1 MQQNMRPITKPDLN
15 TIFESMLAIP
25 ADVRAQH
32 VNAYLLTGTPE
43 QKLAAAMIKDMPQGQ
58 APTAPVQAPTQ
69 SVISKL
75 SDDPGI
81 ASLAGGGIVGNYAGG
96 GIIAFD
102 EGGDIPSY
110 AGPKGSYVMGNDYDP
125 NAMLQAYTGK
135 TAEEAQRY
143 ASNRPEYGLGQIGAW
158 AEYRKNIEKLQKAT
172 KTPYDPAIEYY
183 DSIGNFQG
191 KLMAQKQRSDW
202 LANPTN
208 LSENAKSEKLPKMSL
223 SDLQYLS
230 QSGTLAPTPATATP
244 AKPLPTGPTPT
255 LTPKDK
261 VQEAAD
267 MAAPVNKSSSFSSKL
282 GDLDWT
288 NIPDNSAAYDKLK
301 QEVKTPQAL
310 MEERA
315 GLIGP
320 DPSRAANDAKL
331 KAMEEKTGKAEEAAP
346 WMALAQF
353 GLGIAGARKGQ
364 EGEAISKSGI
374 SALQGLTT
382 AKEKVDAAREKQF
395 DLSTRQAQADRAEY
409 GLRSKE
415 HTEAQNRAAELAKIG
430 YKTDLEVKNATGA
443 YDAKK
448 AKVATQLDLKKLE
461 QSAAQHSQ
469 TIQMYKDRMKS
480 QDAQTRSNS
489 LKVLATISA
498 NIDKSPDYQ
507 AQLAALQAEFKNKG
521 GASGPEYQKRA
532 ADLKTVFMGNM
543 LNSLSEGAGSIPSS
557 TDL

>member
-15 TIFESMLAIP
+15 SIFESMLAIP

-32 VNAYLLTGTPE
+32 VNAYLLTGSPE
-43 QKLAAAMIKDMPQGQ
+43 QKLAAAMIKDMPQSQ
-58 APTAPVQAPTQ
+58 APAAPTQAPTQ

-81 ASLAGGGIVGNYAGG
+81 ASLAGGGIVGNYYAGG

-102 EGGDIPSY
+102 DGGDVPGY
-110 AGPKGSYVMGNDYDP
+110 ATQGEVKAASPVGRWWEGRQAVGDEYLLAEKLRADLQSKYGPK
-125 NAMLQAYTGK
+125 A
-135 TAEEAQRY
+135 
-143 ASNRPEYGLGQIGAW
+143 GLGGLFMEQSDVEREQA
-158 AEYRKNIEKLQKAT
+158 Q
-172 KTPYDPAIEYY
+172 AI
-183 DSIGNFQG
+183 
-191 KLMAQKQRSDW
+191 
-202 LANPTN
+202 
-208 LSENAKSEKLPKMSL
+208 SERLPKMSL
-223 SDLQYLS
+223 SELQSLS
-230 QSGTLAPTPATATP
+230 QSGTLSPVAAAPAQ
-244 AKPLPTGPTPT
+244 AKPIAAMPARN
-255 LTPKDK
+255 K

-267 MAAPVNKSSSFSSKL
+267 AAAPVNKSQSFSSKL

-288 NIPDNSAAYDKLK
+288 NISDNSSAYEKLK
-301 QEVKTPQAL
+301 QTVRTPQAI

-315 GLIGP
+315 GLIGI

-331 KAMEEKTGKAEEAAP
+331 KAMEEKTSKAEEAAP

-382 AKEKVDAAREKQF
+382 AKEKVEAAREKQF
-395 DLSTRQAQADRAEY
+395 DLSTRQAQADRAEKVAAADY

-448 AKVATQLDLKKLE
+448 AKVAAQLDLKKLD
-461 QSAAQHSQ
+461 QAAAQHSQ
-469 TIQMYKDRMKS
+469 TIAMYEKRMKS
-480 QDAQTRSNS
+480 ADAATAAKLIAAKQTVMKNMQSDPAYTDAYLALKKKYNNDVGNEMFKGELALLRNGYVANALGQVLEADEGIKTADS
-489 LKVLATISA
+489 LLAG
-498 NIDKSPDYQ
+498 D
-507 AQLAALQAEFKNKG
+507 
-521 GASGPEYQKRA
+521 
-532 ADLKTVFMGNM
+532 
-543 LNSLSEGAGSIPSS
+543 
-557 TDL
+557 

>member
-43 QKLAAAMIKDMPQGQ
+43 QKLAAAMIKDMPQSA
-58 APTAPVQAPTQ
+58 APSAPVQAPTQ
-69 SVISKL
+69 TVIEQKAAQV
-75 SDDPGI
+75 DPGI
-81 ASLAGGGIVGNYAGG
+81 AALPVAEGMFDGGSYAGG

-102 EGGDIPSY
+102 DGGDVPGYANEGEVSSPAWRY
-110 AGPKGSYVMGNDYDP
+110 GSDSPALRDFKDYTSKYALRKKVLDKYNTKAGPAGFFMSQTDAERAQAKDIVNNIDSMGVDQ
-125 NAMLQAYTGK
+125 LQAALNMG
-135 TAEEAQRY
+135 APAAAAPAQ
-143 ASNRPEYGLGQIGAW
+143 
-158 AEYRKNIEKLQKAT
+158 
-172 KTPYDPAIEYY
+172 
-183 DSIGNFQG
+183 
-191 KLMAQKQRSDW
+191 
-202 LANPTN
+202 
-208 LSENAKSEKLPKMSL
+208 
-223 SDLQYLS
+223 
-230 QSGTLAPTPATATP
+230 
-244 AKPLPTGPTPT
+244 AKPLAAMPAR
-255 LTPKDK
+255 DK

-267 MAAPVNKSSSFSSKL
+267 AAAPVNKSQSFSSKL

-288 NIPDNSAAYDKLK
+288 NISDNSSAYEKLK
-301 QEVKTPQAL
+301 QTVRTPQAI

-315 GLIGP
+315 GLIGI

-331 KAMEEKTGKAEEAAP
+331 KAMEEKTSKAEEAAP

-382 AKEKVDAAREKQF
+382 AKEKVEAAREKQF
-395 DLSTRQAQADRAEY
+395 DLSTRQAQADRAEKVAAADY

-448 AKVATQLDLKKLE
+448 AKVAAQLDLKKLD
-461 QSAAQHSQ
+461 QAAAQHSQ
-469 TIQMYKDRMKS
+469 TIAMYEKRMKS
-480 QDAQTRSNS
+480 ADAATAAKLIAAKQTVMKNMQSDPAYTDAYLALKKKYNNDVGNEMFKGELALLRNGYVANALGQVLEADEGIRTADS
-489 LKVLATISA
+489 LLAG
-498 NIDKSPDYQ
+498 D
-507 AQLAALQAEFKNKG
+507 
-521 GASGPEYQKRA
+521 
-532 ADLKTVFMGNM
+532 
-543 LNSLSEGAGSIPSS
+543 
-557 TDL
+557 

>member
-43 QKLAAAMIKDMPQGQ
+43 QKLAAAMIKDMPQSPAPS
-58 APTAPVQAPTQ
+58 APTQAPTQ

-75 SDDPGI
+75 TDDPGI
-81 ASLAGGGIVGNYAGG
+81 ASLAGGGIVGNYYAGG

-102 EGGDIPSY
+102 DGGDVPSY
-110 AGPKGSYVMGNDYDP
+110 AGDSKYGSFV
-125 NAMLQAYTGK
+125 NAATITPIGAAVSGYKNVKDIAAGD
-135 TAEEAQRY
+135 AAQ
-143 ASNRPEYGLGQIGAW
+143 QIGGVVKNAW
-158 AEYRKNIEKLQKAT
+158 ETYGEYLKRAANIIGVPVDTLLKETQAA
-172 KTPYDPAIEYY
+172 PAP
-183 DSIGNFQG
+183 
-191 KLMAQKQRSDW
+191 AQ
-202 LANPTN
+202 
-208 LSENAKSEKLPKMSL
+208 
-223 SDLQYLS
+223 
-230 QSGTLAPTPATATP
+230 
-244 AKPLPTGPTPT
+244 AKPLAAMPAR
-255 LTPKDK
+255 DK

-267 MAAPVNKSSSFSSKL
+267 AAAPVNKSSSFSSKL

-288 NIPDNSAAYDKLK
+288 NITDNSSAYEKLK
-301 QEVKTPQAL
+301 QDVKSPQAL
-310 MEERA
+310 IDERA
-315 GLIGP
+315 GLIGI
-320 DPSRAANDAKL
+320 DPNRAANDARL

-374 SALQGLTT
+374 SALQGLSA
-382 AKEKVDAAREKQF
+382 AKDKVEAAREKQF
-395 DLSTRQAQADRAEY
+395 DLSTRQAQADRAEKVAAADY
-409 GLRSKE
+409 GIRSKE

-430 YKTDLEVKNATGA
+430 YKTDLEVKNATGM

-448 AKVATQLDLKKLE
+448 AKVAAQLDLKKLD
-461 QSAAQHSQ
+461 QAAAQHSQ

-480 QDAQTRSNS
+480 QDAATRAKSMQ
-489 LKVLATISA
+489 VLSTLSA

-507 AQLAALQAEFKNKG
+507 AQLAALQKEFKDKG
-521 GASGPEYQKRA
+521 GASAPDYQRRA

-543 LNSLSEGAGSIPSS
+543 LNSLSGTEGSIPSS
-557 TDL
+557 TDLLAD

>member
-158 AEYRKNIEKLQKAT
+158 AEHRKNIEKLQKAT

-208 LSENAKSEKLPKMSL
+208 LSENAKSE
-223 SDLQYLS
+223 
-230 QSGTLAPTPATATP
+230 TPAS
-244 AKPLPTGPTPT
+244 PLPTGPTPT

-288 NIPDNSAAYDKLK
+288 NITDNSSAYDKLK

-310 MEERA
+310 IEERA

-320 DPSRAANDAKL
+320 DPSRAANDARL

-374 SALQGLTT
+374 SALQGLTA
-382 AKEKVDAAREKQF
+382 AKDKVEAAREKQF
-395 DLSTRQAQADRAEY
+395 DLSTRQAQADRAEKIAEADY

-443 YDAKK
+443 YEAKK
-448 AKVATQLDLKKLE
+448 AKVAAQLDLKKLE

-480 QDAQTRSNS
+480 QDAATRAKSMQ
-489 LKVLATISA
+489 VLSTLSV

-521 GASGPEYQKRA
+521 GASSPEYQKRA

-557 TDL
+557 TDLLAD